1 MLFITATTRL
11 ARELRRLYD
20 NEQIADGRATWLS
33 PDVLPVNAWL
43 TQLWQEWLYS
53 DRASKPVQLLR
64 ESQERT
70 IWEDIVRGP
79 AGNSELLQVGAT
91 TDAAMGAWNLAC
103 GWRLPADRPE
113 WNDTSDSEVFRIWAD
128 EFGRR
133 CDENNWLSSGHL
145 AEFISDRLE
154 DGSISVPGRIVF
166 AGFTGLTPAQKHL
179 LKTLRRN
186 GIQVEEQDDRDAAG
200 DSHPVRIGLIDPE
213 AEVRAAAQWTRQR
226 VKDPSRAGGPDE
238 RIGIV
243 VPDLA
248 AYRSQLERVFSQEFH
263 PNALLSPGSDAER
276 IFNISLGPT
285 LPDYPLVDAAFLI
298 LRAHPFGMAPE
309 DAGRLVRSP
318 FISGASEEY
327 TSRALLDAAMRRR
340 REAEISISLIIRM
353 AQEGTEPHSCPELA
367 RSLSRW
373 KKEWEALPTEQMPSE
388 WAASLSRLLE
398 AIGWPGERPLNSP
411 EYQTAGAWRDLVSE
425 LATLDG
431 VVAGSLTLSGA
442 VTSLGRLAAGRHF
455 QPESEPAPIQI
466 LGIFEAAGLRF
477 DHLWVMGMHDGV
489 WPRSSGPNPFLP
501 LRLQREMNLPGSS
514 PGRELAFAK
523 LLTDRLLSGAPSVV
537 VSYPEREADSDLRP
551 SPLFVRLGEV
561 TAEDLGITGTID
573 YVEQLR
579 LSSAMETIDDH
590 DAPPWDGPLAH
601 GGTAIFADQAACPFR
616 AFAKLR
622 LGADAI
628 GDAVVEP
635 GLSALDRG
643 LLIHGVLERVW
654 NQLQSHEVL
663 LSTSTDQLRS
673 VVRLGVEA
681 LIRQM
686 SARKSALTKTRFA
699 AIEQIRLTRLVTDWL
714 ELEKARLP
722 FTVVEQ
728 EEKHHVRVGGIDLA
742 VRSDRV
748 DRLEDGTRVVIDYKS
763 SDRHRPSEWDGDRPD
778 APQLPLYATTLDE
791 EWSGVFFG
799 ILKTGKIGFRGTASS
814 EGIVP
819 FVKPKPKDVP
829 LDEAIENWR
838 VVLDRLG
845 EEFRQGKAVVDPK
858 KPGQTCQYCGLGALC
873 RINEAVYIGDE
884 GESGGHGA

>member
-20 NEQIADGRATWLS
+20 NQQIADGRTTWLS
-33 PDVLPVNAWL
+33 PDVLPVNTWL

-64 ESQERT
+64 PSEERT

-79 AGNSELLQVGAT
+79 AGDSELLQVGAT

-103 GWRLPADRPE
+103 EWRLPAGRPE
-113 WNDTSDSEVFRIWAD
+113 WNDTSDSEKFRFWAD

-145 AEFISDRLE
+145 AEFISDRLD
-154 DGSISVPGRIVF
+154 DGSIAVPERIVF
-166 AGFTGLTPAQKHL
+166 SGFTEFTPVQERL

-186 GIQVEEQDDRDAAG
+186 GIQVEEQGDSDAAQ
-200 DSHPVRIGLIDPE
+200 DSHRVRIGLIDPE
-213 AEVRAAAQWTRQR
+213 AEVRAAAQWARQR
-226 VKDPSRAGGPDE
+226 VEDSSRLGGPE
-238 RIGIV
+238 QRIGIV

-248 AYRSQLERVFSQEFH
+248 TYRSQLERVFSQEFH

-285 LPDYPLVDAAFLI
+285 LLDYPLVDAAFLI
-298 LRAHPFGMAPE
+298 LRAHPRGMSLE
-309 DAGRLVRSP
+309 DAGRLLRSP
-318 FISGASEEY
+318 FISGAREEY
-327 TSRALLDAAMRRR
+327 TRRALLDVALRRR
-340 REAEISISLIIRM
+340 REAEMSISVIIRM
-353 AQEGTEPHSCPELA
+353 AREGAQSHGCPELA
-367 RSLSRW
+367 RLLSRW
-373 KKEWEALPTEQMPSE
+373 NEEWEALGPEQMPSE

-431 VVAGSLTLSGA
+431 AAGSLTLSGA
-442 VTSLGRLAAGRHF
+442 ITSLRSLAAGRQF

-466 LGIFEAAGLRF
+466 LGIFEASGLRF
-477 DHLWVMGMHDGV
+477 DHLWVMGMHDAV

-514 PGRELAFAK
+514 PSRELEFAK
-523 LLTDRLLSGAPSVV
+523 LLTDRLLSAAPSVV
-537 VSYPEREADSDLRP
+537 VSYPERESDSDLRP
-551 SPLFVRLGEV
+551 SPLFVGLEEV
-561 TAEDLGITGTID
+561 KAEDLGITGAMD

-590 DAPPWDGPLAH
+590 DAPPWDGLLAR

-622 LGADAI
+622 LGADPI

-654 NQLQSHEVL
+654 NELQSHDVL
-663 LSTSTDQLRS
+663 LSISTDQLRS

-681 LIRQM
+681 LIREM
-686 SARKSALTKTRFA
+686 STRRGALGKTRFA

-748 DRLEDGTRVVIDYKS
+748 DRLEDGTLVVIDYKS
-763 SDRHRPSEWDGDRPD
+763 NDRHRPSEWDGDRPD
-778 APQLPLYATTLDE
+778 APQLPLYATTVDNPL
-791 EWSGVFFG
+791 SGVFFG

-829 LDEAIENWR
+829 LYEAIENWR

-845 EEFRQGKAVVDPK
+845 EEFRQGRAAVDPK

-873 RINEAVYIGDE
+873 RINETVHVDDE
-884 GESGGHGA
+884 GESGGNGV